1 MVRHRSVPRPKV
13 LTPGDATSHFRP
25 VLLDASSPKGLRDLE
40 ALAASSSVSAVHDT
54 IEDQLDELIRCEEPA
69 VAHSTGSLAASRRRI
84 CGGNPLWRW
93 GTWVFYPWNGR
104 LVHVLPREGFLRV
117 RTDRN
122 RNKIDRAQQR
132 DLRERR
138 IGVVGL
144 SVGNSAAVTLA
155 MEGVGGSFRLADF
168 DTVGLSN
175 LNRLRAGVDDLGVS
189 KAVLAARQMFEID
202 PYLDIEVFT
211 DGLTEES
218 IGPFFDGVGGTHPLD
233 LVVEE
238 CDTVWAKVAARE
250 YARRRAVPVL
260 MDANDRGL
268 LDVER
273 FDREPHR
280 PLFHGRTG
288 GSTSSDVARMN
299 RGERLSFLLA
309 VVDEPRLSPAM
320 RDAVGEIGRS
330 LSSWPQLASGV
341 MLGGALVA
349 DTARRILLGELIPSG
364 RTYVDLDELI
374 PAIGP
379 RSAPASVRVM
389 EEVR

>member
-1 MVRHRSVPRPKV
+1 MVRHGSAPRPAV
-13 LTPGDATSHFRP
+13 LTPDAATSQFCP
-25 VLLDASSPKGLRDLE
+25 VLLDASSPEGLRDLQ
-40 ALAASSSVSAVHDT
+40 ALAASRSVTAVYDT
-54 IEDQLDELIRCEEPA
+54 IEDQLDELIHSEDPA
-69 VAHSTGSLAASRRRI
+69 VSHTADTLAASRRRI
-84 CGGNPLWRW
+84 CGETAMWRW
-93 GTWVFYPWNGR
+93 GTWVFYPWSGR
-104 LVHVLPREGFLRV
+104 LVHVLPREEFQRV

-132 DLRERR
+132 VLRARR
-138 IGVVGL
+138 IGVIGL
-144 SVGNSAAVTLA
+144 SVGSSAAVTLA

-175 LNRLRAGVDDLGVS
+175 LNRLRAGVADLGVS

-218 IGPFFDGVGGTHPLD
+218 IGLFFDGTGTTLD
-233 LVVEE
+233 LLVEE
-238 CDTVWAKVAARE
+238 CDTVWAKVVARE
-250 YARRRAVPVL
+250 YARRRGIPVL
-260 MDANDRGL
+260 MDTNDRGL

-273 FDREPHR
+273 FDLEPHR

-288 GSTSSDVARMN
+288 ESTASDVATMD
-299 RGERLSFLLA
+299 RGEQLSYLMT

-320 RDAVGEIGRS
+320 RDAVGEIGRT

-364 RTYVDLDELI
+364 RSYIDLDELI
-374 PAIGP
+374 PAVGP
-379 RSAPASVRVM
+379 QLDAELALVM
-389 EEVR
+389 EAVR

>member
-1 MVRHRSVPRPKV
+1 MVRHRSVPRPAV
-13 LTPGDATSHFRP
+13 LMPGPAIAPFRP
-25 VLLDASSPKGLRDLE
+25 VLLDASSEEGLRDLE
-40 ALAASSSVSAVHDT
+40 SLAVSGAVRAVHDT
-54 IEDQLDELIRCEEPA
+54 IEEQLDELIRCADPA
-69 VAHSTGSLAASRRRI
+69 FAHTADTLGAWRRRI
-84 CGGNPLWRW
+84 CGEIPLWRW
-93 GTWVFYPWNGR
+93 GTWVFYPWNGQ
-104 LVHVLPREGFLRV
+104 LVHVLPRAAFERV
-117 RTDRN
+117 RADRN
-122 RNKIDRAQQR
+122 RDKIDRAQQR
-132 DLRERR
+132 DLHACR

-175 LNRLRAGVDDLGVS
+175 LNRLRAGVGDLGVP

-211 DGLTEES
+211 DGLTEDS
-218 IGPFFDGVGGTHPLD
+218 IGPFFDGVDGSGTLD
-233 LVVEE
+233 LLVEE

-250 YARRRAVPVL
+250 YARSREIPVL
-260 MDANDRGL
+260 MDTNDRGL

-273 FDREPHR
+273 FDLEPRR

-288 GSTSSDVARMN
+288 GITASQVARMTD
-299 RGERLSFLLA
+299 GEKLSLLLD
-309 VVDEPRLSPAM
+309 VVDESRLSPVM
-320 RDAVGEIGRS
+320 RVAIGEIGRS

-374 PAIGP
+374 PAISL
-379 RSAPASVRVM
+379 SAELERAL